1 MLEIM
6 LCSLFTIVPDYLF
19 RRYVQGKRFGKEI
32 TFYSVWYE
40 LRWGIT
46 TCLILTVTL
55 ITLIF
60 YFHPSTNSAVSF
72 YRTVPILPE
81 GVGRV
86 DDVYVASRDEV
97 KAGQKIFKLDSTK
110 QEAAVEAERR
120 KIAEVSAKVDAAK
133 VELAASEGK
142 IQEAQSAYLQAQEEL
157 DTKMELQRR
166 NAPSVA
172 ARDIEKLQ
180 RIVEGRQGSLAAAVA
195 NKQLVEVQISSVLP
209 TEKASAE
216 AALAQDQVELDKM
229 IVYAGVDGTVEQF
242 TLRKGDIVNP
252 LMRPAGI
259 LVPTEAGRGRLV
271 AGFGQIESQVM
282 KIGMIAEVTC
292 IAKPMTIIPMVV
304 VQ

>member
-86 DDVYVASRDEV
+86 DDVYVASRDKV

-172 ARDIEKLQ
+172 ARRVMGHVRRPWTQPDRYIQ
-180 RIVEGRQGSLAAAVA
+180 S
-195 NKQLVEVQISSVLP
+195 
-209 TEKASAE
+209 
-216 AALAQDQVELDKM
+216 
-229 IVYAGVDGTVEQF
+229 
-242 TLRKGDIVNP
+242 GDIPESRSDVLESP
-252 LMRPAGI
+252 ERPY
-259 LVPTEAGRGRLV
+259 P
-271 AGFGQIESQVM
+271 S
-282 KIGMIAEVTC
+282 
-292 IAKPMTIIPMVV
+292 P
-304 VQ
+304 